1 MPAWY
6 PEGEEEAEGVRPA
19 RGQPWQGIT
28 GTKSLL
34 RVYPPPPFAVRIGG
48 LEEGVEVLHGFGWR
62 RRRTMR
68 TSSGLKVRG
77 QR

>member
-34 RVYPPPPFAVRIGG
+34 RVYPPAPFAVRIGG
-48 LEEGVEVLHGFGWR
+48 LEEGVGVLEGSGDG
-62 RRRTMR
+62 RTR
-68 TSSGLKVRG
+68 CWTLED
-77 QR
+77 